1 MLKRLHKTLLISILS
16 WSLLNLQT
24 SVAYAGVNESQNS
37 VTTDTS
43 GSMTSKKTYTFD
55 NVKESD
61 MLASI
66 AMLAGGAITARM
78 VKNYKPL
85 TTDVMIAGAGG
96 AAFIAG
102 EVLSNM
108 KFKGTIDE
116 MTLTV
121 EKKNDQTINEEQKQ
135 RILDMKASY
144 EEARKATNT
153 KRTLQMASAA
163 AFGAAA
169 LTATYM
175 AFKETAEIGIC
186 RTAFQ
191 AAKTAAS
198 ACTLSGCGPCLA
210 SLQEHEL
217 KFNKFVISRDTI
229 ATSAINDAKSKPL
242 EAMLSV
248 PMLACKPVPAVEAP
262 MLKCD
267 AAIKDL
273 IANETKALAPAA
285 GAVSFDNSLIN
296 KILNIPLT
304 ASAEKEITPS
314 FFEKTIDLFF
324 PKANASWIPLLGF
337 GAAAVASFYLVT
349 GDLALFV
356 DNLMYVPKN
365 RAIAFGL
372 FAGLA
377 YFAANSSKSTLKT
390 IDEHIKKLDDILAD
404 IEKLGNGVK
413 GKSVKQLAVSSL
425 KPSVKTTIPSNNS
438 STNTPCLTSNGS
450 TNCSSSSSALSKTTN
465 FKDLPESL
473 QALAMDTISVGDGVS
488 GTSSLGAGTLGA
500 AESLANKQ
508 GAISRALNQKQ
519 NEFTKLTK
527 GKATPEQQKDN
538 LLKAMG
544 ARIKK
549 SLGNKG
555 MTPSS
560 FMGSTGA
567 APIDSSAV
575 ASTSITTLKEETI
588 LKGSG
593 AVPDVIDL
601 SASKSDGLGLDF
613 KDESNANGIGIDAV
627 AKNETI
633 PEYEMNGSEI
643 SGENGPSIFEVISSR
658 YLKSGYPKLLEV
670 EPTKK

>member
-1 MLKRLHKTLLISILS
+1 MLKRLHKTFLISILS
-16 WSLLNLQT
+16 WSLLSLQM
-24 SVAYAGVNESQNS
+24 SVAFAGVNESNNNI
-37 VTTDTS
+37 TTDSS
-43 GSMTSKKTYTFD
+43 GSITSKKTYTFD

-121 EKKNDQTINEEQKQ
+121 EKKNDQTINEEQQQ
-135 RILDMKASY
+135 RIMDMKASY

-153 KRTLQMASAA
+153 KRTLQLASAA

-169 LTATYM
+169 LTAGYM
-175 AFKETAEIGIC
+175 AFKEAVEIGIC

-191 AAKTAAS
+191 TAKATAS
-198 ACTLSGCGPCLA
+198 ACSTTGCAPCLT
-210 SLQEHEL
+210 SLMEHEL
-217 KFNKFVISRDTI
+217 MFNKFTISRETLT
-229 ATSAINDAKSKPL
+229 TSAVNDAKSKPI
-242 EAMLSV
+242 EAALAV
-248 PMLACKPVPAVEAP
+248 PLVACKVLPAVEAP
-262 MLKCD
+262 MLKCSN
-267 AAIKDL
+267 ALKTL
-273 IANETKALAPAA
+273 IANKTKALAPAA
-285 GAVSFDNSLIN
+285 DVGTLDKSLIN
-296 KILNIPLT
+296 KILNLPVT
-304 ASAEKEITPS
+304 ASVTKESKSSYLEKVL
-314 FFEKTIDLFF
+314 DLFF

-337 GAAAVASFYLVT
+337 SAAAVATFYLVT
-349 GDLALFV
+349 GDLALMV
-356 DNLMYVPKN
+356 DNLMFVPRN

-372 FAGLA
+372 LSGLA
-377 YFAANSSKSTLKT
+377 YFAAKSSENTVKT
-390 IDEHIKKLDDILAD
+390 IDEHIKKLDSILSD
-404 IEKLGNGVK
+404 IEKLGKGVK
-413 GKSVKQLAVSSL
+413 GKSVKQLAISTL
-425 KPSVKTTIPSNNS
+425 KPSVKTTIPSTNS

-450 TNCSSSSSALSKTTN
+450 TNCSSSTSTLNNTAGFKALP
-465 FKDLPESL
+465 DSL

-488 GTSSLGAGTLGA
+488 GTSSLGAGTLSA

-508 GAISRALNQKQ
+508 GAISKALKQ
-519 NEFTKLTK
+519 NQAEYTKLTK
-527 GKATPEQQKDN
+527 GKATPEQQKDH

-567 APIDSSAV
+567 APLDSSSV
-575 ASTSITTLKEETI
+575 ANISNTNTKEEII

-593 AVPDVIDL
+593 AAPDVIDL
-601 SASKSDGLGLDF
+601 SASKSDSLGLDF
-613 KDESNANGIGIDAV
+613 KDESASNGIGIDAV

-633 PEYEMNGSEI
+633 PEYEINGSEI